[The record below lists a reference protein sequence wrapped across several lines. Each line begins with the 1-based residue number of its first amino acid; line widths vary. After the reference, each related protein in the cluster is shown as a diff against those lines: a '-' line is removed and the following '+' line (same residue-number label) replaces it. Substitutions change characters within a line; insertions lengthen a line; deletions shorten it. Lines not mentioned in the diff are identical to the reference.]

1 MTVKCKVSMGES
13 VQSLLAQYQAQYDD
27 AVRNGCYTDLDLA
40 NHAKEW
46 LDSEP
51 DLAMLDGP
59 NTPLSVYNHYYS
71 QIKQPHGG
79 KRKGAGR
86 KKQTPSVV
94 VRVPEPLQA
103 LVGDLVKLYKSNP
116 HLFDDPDYFRGI
128 YNFTG
133 KHVVTINLSWK
144 YEKGA

>member
-1 MTVKCKVSMGES
+1 MAVKCKVSMGES
-13 VQSLLAQYQAQYDD
+13 VQSLLAQYQSQYTD
-27 AVRNGCYTDLDLA
+27 AVRSGLYTDFDLA
-40 NHAKEW
+40 EHAKEW

-59 NTPLSVYNHYYS
+59 NTPLSVYTRYHS

-86 KKQTPSVV
+86 KKQTPSSV

-116 HLFDDPDYFRGI
+116 HLFDDPTHSRGI

>member
-13 VQSLLAQYQAQYDD
+13 VQSLLAQYQAQYND
-27 AVRNGCYTDLDLA
+27 AFRSGCYTDVELA

-59 NTPLSVYNHYYS
+59 NTPLSVYNSYYS
-71 QIKQPHGG
+71 NLKRPHGG

-94 VRVPEPLQA
+94 IRVPEPLQC
-103 LVGDLVKLYKSNP
+103 VVKDLVELYKSSP
-116 HLFDDPDYFRGI
+116 QLFEHHESCRYIASVKEEDLIALFLDWK
-128 YNFTG
+128 G
-133 KHVVTINLSWK
+133 KS
-144 YEKGA
+144 EA

>member
-1 MTVKCKVSMGES
+1 MGES
-13 VQSLLAQYQAQYDD
+13 VQSLLAQYQAQYND
-27 AVRNGCYTDLDLA
+27 AVRSGSYTDLELA
-40 NHAKEW
+40 DHAKEW

-59 NTPLSVYNHYYS
+59 NTPLSVYNRYYS
-71 QIKQPHGG
+71 QIKQQHGG

-116 HLFDDPDYFRGI
+116 NLFEDPTHSRGI
-128 YNFTG
+128 DSTTG
-133 KHVVTINLSWK
+133 KHVLTLYLSWK

>member
-13 VQSLLAQYQAQYDD
+13 VQSLLAQYQSQYTD
-27 AVRNGCYTDLDLA
+27 AVRSGLYTDFDLSE
-40 NHAKEW
+40 HAKEW

-59 NTPLSVYNHYYS
+59 NTPLSVYNRYHS

-86 KKQTPSVV
+86 KKQTPSSV

-103 LVGDLVKLYKSNP
+103 LVGDLVRLYKSNP
-116 HLFDDPDYFRGI
+116 HLFDDPAHSRGI

>member
-13 VQSLLAQYQAQYDD
+13 VQSLLAQYQGQYDD
-27 AVRNGCYTDLDLA
+27 AVRSGCYTDLELA
-40 NHAKEW
+40 DHAKEW

-59 NTPLSVYNHYYS
+59 NTPLSVYNRYYS
-71 QIKQPHGG
+71 QIKQSHGG

-94 VRVPEPLQA
+94 VRIPEPLQA
-103 LVGDLVKLYKSNP
+103 LVGDLVKLYKSSP
-116 HLFDDPDYFRGI
+116 ELFDDNDYSRGI
-128 YNFTG
+128 NMRTG
-133 KHVVTINLSWK
+133 KEVLTLYLSWK
-144 YEKGA
+144 HKKGA